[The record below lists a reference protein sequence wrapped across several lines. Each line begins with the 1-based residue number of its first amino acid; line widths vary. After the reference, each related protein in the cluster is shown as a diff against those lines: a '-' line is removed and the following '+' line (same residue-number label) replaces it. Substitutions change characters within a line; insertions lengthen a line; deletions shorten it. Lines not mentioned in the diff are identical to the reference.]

1 MELRSEDWDEYQ
13 VYLETFD
20 RLMGDQRTKTTFGE
34 VIQGI
39 IGSESLCASR
49 IARFSPQTCQRKV
62 G

>member
-1 MELRSEDWDEYQ
+1 MELSNEERDQYSD
-13 VYLETFD
+13 YLASFD
-20 RLMGDQRTKTTFGE
+20 GLMGDERTKTTFAE

-49 IARFSPQTCQRKV
+49 IARFSPQTCQREV